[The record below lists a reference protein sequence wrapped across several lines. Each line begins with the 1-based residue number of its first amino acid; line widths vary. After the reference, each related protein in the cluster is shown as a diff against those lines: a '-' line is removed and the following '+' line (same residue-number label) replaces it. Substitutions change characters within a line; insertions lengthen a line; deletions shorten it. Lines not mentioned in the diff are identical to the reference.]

1 MARDRNTPTETDET
15 QSIGTDPQTAEMQ
28 QQQAPKM
35 GTPLDTEG
43 TTTDPM
49 IKNKPI

>member
-1 MARDRNTPTETDET
+1 MARDRNTSTDTDET
-15 QSIGTDPQTAEMQ
+15 PSVDTDPQAAELQ
-28 QQQAPKM
+28 QQQAPLM
-35 GTPLDTEG
+35 GGRQDNEG

>member
-1 MARDRNTPTETDET
+1 MARDRNTSTETDET
-15 QSIGTDPQTAEMQ
+15 QSVETDPQAAEMQ
-28 QQQAPKM
+28 RQAPLM